1 MPGKDSKYIEFTKW
15 TNRGRGTM
23 GEFKFKDTVENLKTN
38 LLDNL
43 GLWVPTAIAA
53 NGIINGIIAYILFI
67 TRGGYTKQIQLVS
80 HYSRMLPSAG
90 CEEVGLTS
98 FGYNDVFKMEVA
110 NGFFYENGATITLK

>member
-53 NGIINGIIAYILFI
+53 NGIINGIIAYIFFAI
-67 TRGGYTKQIQLVS
+67 DSI
-80 HYSRMLPSAG
+80 LP
-90 CEEVGLTS
+90 
-98 FGYNDVFKMEVA
+98 FVFVH
-110 NGFFYENGATITLK
+110 NLYLG

>member
-15 TNRGRGTM
+15 RNRGRGTM

-53 NGIINGIIAYILFI
+53 NGKNEVYSGKNILWMH
-67 TRGGYTKQIQLVS
+67 KS
-80 HYSRMLPSAG
+80 
-90 CEEVGLTS
+90 
-98 FGYNDVFKMEVA
+98 
-110 NGFFYENGATITLK
+110 

>member
-1 MPGKDSKYIEFTKW
+1 
-15 TNRGRGTM
+15 M

-67 TRGGYTKQIQLVS
+67 TRGGYTKQIQ
-80 HYSRMLPSAG
+80 
-90 CEEVGLTS
+90 
-98 FGYNDVFKMEVA
+98 
-110 NGFFYENGATITLK
+110 

>member
-15 TNRGRGTM
+15 RNRGRGTM

-53 NGIINGIIAYILFI
+53 NGIFCLLPEAV
-67 TRGGYTKQIQLVS
+67 IQN
-80 HYSRMLPSAG
+80 R
-90 CEEVGLTS
+90 
-98 FGYNDVFKMEVA
+98 FN
-110 NGFFYENGATITLK
+110 

>member
-53 NGIINGIIAYILFI
+53 NGIINGIIAYIFVYYQRRLYKTDSI
-67 TRGGYTKQIQLVS
+67 SKGIW
-80 HYSRMLPSAG
+80 
-90 CEEVGLTS
+90 S
-98 FGYNDVFKMEVA
+98 FWS
-110 NGFFYENGATITLK
+110 I

>member
-43 GLWVPTAIAA
+43 GRWVPTAIAA
-53 NGIINGIIAYILFI
+53 NSIINGIIAYILFI
-67 TRGGYTKQIQLVS
+67 TRGGYTKQIQLVKEYGILEHMMKS
-80 HYSRMLPSAG
+80 SQQERRR
-90 CEEVGLTS
+90 
-98 FGYNDVFKMEVA
+98 
-110 NGFFYENGATITLK
+110 

>member
-43 GLWVPTAIAA
+43 DHYELENSKYLVPQKLS
-53 NGIINGIIAYILFI
+53 AYVEKDNLN
-67 TRGGYTKQIQLVS
+67 K
-80 HYSRMLPSAG
+80 
-90 CEEVGLTS
+90 
-98 FGYNDVFKMEVA
+98 N
-110 NGFFYENGATITLK
+110 